1 VKATIR
7 NIGVAIAVAAIAGA
21 AVAAANPADV
31 IHARQ
36 AGYKQLGAA
45 FKGLNDQLNSP
56 SPDKAQIAAYAR
68 RVNEIAPQIAGW
80 FPKGT
85 GPEAGVKTRAK
96 AEIWQRYGEFQ
107 ADAKALTVETAKLQA
122 TAAGGDIGAIKLQ
135 TKAVG
140 AKCGACHTPFREK
153 E

>member
-1 VKATIR
+1 MKSP
-7 NIGVAIAVAAIAGA
+7 IGIIGAALVAAVIAGA
-21 AVAAANPADV
+21 AVAAATPAEV

-36 AGYKQLGAA
+36 AGYKQLGGA
-45 FKGLNDQLNSP
+45 FKGLNDQLNAS
-56 SPDKAQIAAYAR
+56 SPDKAQIAALAR
-68 RVNEIAPQIAGW
+68 RVNELAPQIAGW

-107 ADAKALTVETAKLQA
+107 ADAKALAAETARLQ
-122 TAAGGDIGAIKLQ
+122 TVAAGGDIDAIKAQ
-135 TKAVG
+135 VKVVG
-140 AKCGACHTPFREK
+140 GRCGACHTPFRAK

>member
-1 VKATIR
+1 MKPSIR
-7 NIGVAIAVAAIAGA
+7 ILSAAMAVAAVSSA
-21 AVAAANPADV
+21 ALAAQSAAEV

-45 FKGLNDQLNSP
+45 FKGLHDQLAASN
-56 SPDKAQIAAYAR
+56 PDKAQIVAYAKR
-68 RVNEIAPQIAGW
+68 INEIAPQIQGW
-80 FPKGT
+80 FPKGS

-107 ADAKALTVETAKLQA
+107 GDAKALSAETAKL
-122 TAAGGDIGAIKLQ
+122 AAMAPGGDIKALNAQ
-135 TKAVG
+135 FKAVG
-140 AKCGACHTPFREK
+140 GKCGACHTPFREK